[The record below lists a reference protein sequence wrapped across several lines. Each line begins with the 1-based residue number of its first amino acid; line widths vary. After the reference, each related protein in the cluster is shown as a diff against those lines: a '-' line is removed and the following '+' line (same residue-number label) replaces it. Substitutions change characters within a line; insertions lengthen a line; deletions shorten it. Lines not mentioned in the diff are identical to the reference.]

1 MVLALLATALLA
13 VVGSGRAEQH
23 ALPESAASFDVLVYG
38 ATPGGIASAVAAARE
53 GSKTA
58 LLEPSQYIGGAMS
71 GGLGQSD
78 FGPHAQRVMGSRSI
92 STEFFRRVAEHYNV
106 SFFWP
111 PDFQCGAHIT
121 PWVSEPHVAEQVFVD
136 MLREANVT
144 VLLATRIDVVRTST
158 GTLPRIETVSTPDG
172 RVFAADICLDG
183 TYEGALMK
191 MAGVSYTFGR
201 EANTTYNETG
211 AGRLPT
217 FSEEP
222 VWDIGTRS
230 AQLPAGISPWV
241 DYRNTTLIAG
251 VWGGE
256 VAPVGGADGRVGGY
270 DWRLT
275 LTDDK
280 SNFVPLPE
288 PDHYDPAD
296 YELVRRVVK
305 MHPGIAHAP
314 GFSVPNRK
322 TDWKMCE
329 SRNPTRGP
337 AY

>member
-1 MVLALLATALLA
+1 MMLALLATALLA
-13 VVGSGRAEQH
+13 LVGSSRAEQ
-23 ALPESAASFDVLVYG
+23 PETAAAFDVLVYG

-53 GSKTA
+53 GSRTA

-78 FGPHAQRVMGSRSI
+78 YGGHAQRVMGARSI
-92 STEFFRRVAEHYNV
+92 TTEFFRRVAEHYNV

-111 PDFQCGAHIT
+111 PDFQCGQHIP
-121 PWVSEPHVAEQVFVD
+121 PWVSEPHVAEHVFVD

-144 VLLATRIDVVRTST
+144 VLLATRIDAVRTST
-158 GTLPRIETVSTPDG
+158 GTSPRIETVSTPDG
-172 RVFAADICLDG
+172 RVFAADVCLDG

-217 FSEEP
+217 FSEAP
-222 VWDIGTRS
+222 VWDIGQRS
-230 AQLPAGISPWV
+230 AQLPAGISPWA
-241 DYRNTTLIAG
+241 DDRNTTLIAG

-256 VAPVGGADGRVGGY
+256 VAPPGGADGRVGGY

-305 MHPGIAHAP
+305 MHPSFAHAP

-329 SRNPTRGP
+329 SRNPTRSP